1 MPSAYA
7 PTDEEAELTASAVA
21 AAHNTHYLPR
31 AHAHEP
37 SATADIAGILW
48 GPAAAG
54 GDNAEAAAHLLSLKI
69 AARVAAQLCVQMSL
83 GCGAAVLPLQTGRG
97 SLGACTVG
105 GLGAGMGVGETGD
118 AGIHVHSGVHATV
131 LVDELELFLGC
142 EIQAE
147 LAPLLRQLQAGAG
160 WV

>member
-1 MPSAYA
+1 
-7 PTDEEAELTASAVA
+7 
-21 AAHNTHYLPR
+21 
-31 AHAHEP
+31 
-37 SATADIAGILW
+37 
-48 GPAAAG
+48 
-54 GDNAEAAAHLLSLKI
+54 
-69 AARVAAQLCVQMSL
+69 
-83 GCGAAVLPLQTGRG
+83 
-97 SLGACTVG
+97 
-105 GLGAGMGVGETGD
+105 MGVGETGD